1 MQLFIILMIP
11 RTIFEE
17 LKDKRIRIFVKH
29 LPESQCIH
37 TGKIKM
43 VTEHLVVL
51 HDEEHNILSYIPL
64 EEISLI
70 KTT

>member
-1 MQLFIILMIP
+1 MQLLLILMIP
-11 RTIFEE
+11 RNIFEE
-17 LKDKRIRIFVKH
+17 LKDKRIRIIVKN

-37 TGKIKM
+37 LGKIKM

-51 HDEEHNILSYIPL
+51 HDEEHNVLSYIPL

>member
-1 MQLFIILMIP
+1 MIP

-17 LKDKRIRIFVKH
+17 LKDKHIRIFVKH
-29 LPESQCIH
+29 VPESQCIQS
-37 TGKIKM
+37 GKIKM
-43 VTEHLVVL
+43 LTEHLVVL

>member
-1 MQLFIILMIP
+1 MIP

-17 LKDKRIRIFVKH
+17 LKEKPIRIYVKH
-29 LPESQCIH
+29 LPESQCVQS
-37 TGKIKM
+37 GKIKM

>member
-1 MQLFIILMIP
+1 MIP

-17 LKDKRIRIFVKH
+17 LKEKRIRIYVKH
-29 LPESQCIH
+29 LPESQCIQS
-37 TGKIKM
+37 GKIEM
-43 VTEHLVVL
+43 ITEHLVVL
-51 HDEEHNILSYIPL
+51 HDEERNVLSYIPI

>member
-1 MQLFIILMIP
+1 MQYFIILIIP
-11 RTIFEE
+11 RNIFEE
-17 LKDKRIRIFVKH
+17 LKEKYIRICVKNV
-29 LPESQCIH
+29 PESQCIQS
-37 TGKIKM
+37 GKIKM
-43 VTEHLVVL
+43 VTEHLIVL